1 MHRAEGAQSAR
12 LEDPAVCAPVF
23 STAAALDAS
32 DAGDDRTPHGR
43 GPDPRTRSPWHL
55 WSRRQRQQ
63 LKNVGN
69 GVDGLLGIRFSETS
83 KSVVSKHSMASARP
97 VDSHF

>member
-23 STAAALDAS
+23 STAAALGAS
-32 DAGDDRTPHGR
+32 DAGDDRTPHGP
-43 GPDPRTRSPWHL
+43 GPGPRTRSPWHL

-69 GVDGLLGIRFSETS
+69 GVDGFLGIRFSETS
-83 KSVVSKHSMASARP
+83 KSAAAKRRIASTES
-97 VDSHF
+97 VD